1 MATEQIGIIVERG
14 PAGEFLT
21 RKPICK
27 EVKRNAETERF
38 DREVEDLFVNCILDY
53 LKARDE
59 MEERRKAREALFARI
74 NKQKAEEMLIS
85 SGVED

>member
-27 EVKRNAETERF
+27 EVKRSAETERF
-38 DREVEDLFVNCILDY
+38 DREIEDLFVNHILEY
-53 LKARDE
+53 LNAKDE
-59 MEERRKAREALFARI
+59 MEGRRKEREALLERI
-74 NKQKAEEMLIS
+74 NKQKAEEMLLS
-85 SGVED
+85 LGMED